1 MTHTH
6 TSRRWAMGTVALAAS
21 AADPEVEDYES
32 ERRSQLRNRWL
43 LITGALI
50 LIVVIVILV
59 IVFSGGGGDG
69 GGGEGGY

>member
-32 ERRSQLRNRWL
+32 ERRSQLRKRWP
-43 LITGALI
+43 LIAGALVVI
-50 LIVVIVILV
+50 AVIVILV
-59 IVFSGGGGDG
+59 IVFSGGGGG
-69 GGGEGGY
+69 GGY